1 MQRYCEQV
9 REQRKLCCMP
19 ENAAKTNTDVSIR
32 CVAVISFQ
40 IQKLQE
46 DDKIPCT
53 DVEFGAPLWVP
64 AVKSVSL
71 FLYSSME
78 TGWNKDLRSSP
89 HTSYRLCL
97 SFPWAAVCRRHWELY
112 RPTHVCLGQGQAS
125 RNGTV
130 EPHVA
135 AFPAA
140 EALLSVPYLSP
151 AASVCRNYRNF
162 IIFRVSTSLLNWVEL
177 SQWICKW
184 VRRKRSGRQ
193 GQRVS
198 FVSSGDLSKKS
209 SSEKCGILKSIK
221 ACEL

>member
-1 MQRYCEQV
+1 MWERKKEGQRGGEKKENFLQSHNLLLTDGSLSPDSQPSPIANRGYCVIAEHRHIPKSLMQRYCEQV

-78 TGWNKDLRSSP
+78 TG
-89 HTSYRLCL
+89 
-97 SFPWAAVCRRHWELY
+97 
-112 RPTHVCLGQGQAS
+112 
-125 RNGTV
+125 
-130 EPHVA
+130 
-135 AFPAA
+135 
-140 EALLSVPYLSP
+140 
-151 AASVCRNYRNF
+151 
-162 IIFRVSTSLLNWVEL
+162 
-177 SQWICKW
+177 
-184 VRRKRSGRQ
+184 
-193 GQRVS
+193 
-198 FVSSGDLSKKS
+198 
-209 SSEKCGILKSIK
+209 
-221 ACEL
+221 